1 MKNGGAYGAAPGFAK
16 LKLIK
21 KKYKLKFF
29 YKPNCEKHMIHT
41 NSMTKFLSERKK
53 KNISYNS

>member
-1 MKNGGAYGAAPGFAK
+1 MKKGGAYGAAPGFAK

-29 YKPNCEKHMIHT
+29 LQ
-41 NSMTKFLSERKK
+41 TKLWKTYDTHKFYDQIFVRKK
-53 KNISYNS
+53 EKKY